1 MAVQIKPE
9 QAYAYAELLEI
20 LSFMEE
26 KYIKK
31 IPKKLMS
38 IFETNAL
45 STYEKHID
53 GNKPLIEQKITRKTS
68 ALLAVLT
75 VQYWCETQEQKQ
87 ELLNIF
93 EQNQIKHDE
102 EIRRKYNPDN
112 IFNKD
117 KEFMDNLDSRLDEI
131 DEIDRIS
138 AKEKEKAEAIKEE
151 RKAMEE
157 NKESIN
163 NQETTDEN
171 IGMLMDYNSFPWY
184 KKMFTKVKTFI
195 FNIFKNKKNAA

>member
-1 MAVQIKPE
+1 MAIQVKPD

-20 LSFMEE
+20 LSLMEE
-26 KYIKK
+26 KYTKK

-38 IFETNAL
+38 VFETNAL

-53 GNKPLIEQKITRKTS
+53 VNKPLIEQKITRKTS
-68 ALLAVLT
+68 ALIAVLT

-112 IFNKD
+112 IFNKEQ
-117 KEFMDNLDSRLDEI
+117 EFMDNLDSRLDEI
-131 DEIDRIS
+131 DKIDRIS
-138 AKEKEKAEAIKEE
+138 EEEKEKAEAIKAD
-151 RKAMEE
+151 RKAREE
-157 NKESIN
+157 NNESDN
-163 NQETTDEN
+163 SQEVTDGN
-171 IGMLMDYNSFPWY
+171 AGMLIDYSSFPWY

-195 FNIFKNKKNAA
+195 FNIFKNKKNVA